1 MGGRREGSDN
11 LRTDAEVGRRSPGR
25 LAMGCPETGFARVVS
40 PARTRAGVANVRRE
54 VELMLTYKKS
64 LRWLARRLYSLFD
77 RLHRRIAD
85 TKRVSLL
92 DKLEAETAKERARAL
107 DLQKMLEAK
116 QSLMTVR
123 AKNNELRKKIAGT
136 SEKTVEKD
144 AASSR
149 IRR

>member
-1 MGGRREGSDN
+1 
-11 LRTDAEVGRRSPGR
+11 
-25 LAMGCPETGFARVVS
+25 
-40 PARTRAGVANVRRE
+40 
-54 VELMLTYKKS
+54 MLDIFEKS
-64 LRWLARRLYSLFD
+64 LRWLNRRLYSLFD
-77 RLHRRIAD
+77 GLHHKVSDAR
-85 TKRVSLL
+85 RVSLL